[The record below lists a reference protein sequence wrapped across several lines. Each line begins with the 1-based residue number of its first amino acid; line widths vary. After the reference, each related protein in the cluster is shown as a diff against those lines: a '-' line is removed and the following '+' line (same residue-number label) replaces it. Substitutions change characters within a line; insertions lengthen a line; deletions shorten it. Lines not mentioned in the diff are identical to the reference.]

1 MKTKS
6 LSTISLMDRPRVQA
20 REEAVHR
27 TSWPCEHFPGSASFI
42 SPHMTLEMVKAFS
55 LRFDTV
61 LMNRGPLVLPAL
73 FIHANKAF
81 TGQILGSELN
91 FFITAFEGL
100 LPDLWF

>member
-1 MKTKS
+1 
-6 LSTISLMDRPRVQA
+6 
-20 REEAVHR
+20 
-27 TSWPCEHFPGSASFI
+27 
-42 SPHMTLEMVKAFS
+42 MTLEMVEAFS

-91 FFITAFEGL
+91 FFHHRV
-100 LPDLWF
+100 